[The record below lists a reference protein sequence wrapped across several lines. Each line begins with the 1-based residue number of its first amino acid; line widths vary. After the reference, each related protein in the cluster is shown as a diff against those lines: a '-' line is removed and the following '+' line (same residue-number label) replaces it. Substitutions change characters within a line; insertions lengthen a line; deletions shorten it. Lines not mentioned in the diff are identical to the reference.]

1 MVTVAIVGV
10 GMMGGSLGRALRRR
24 GKSYRVTGIGRD
36 KSRLAA
42 AKKIGACDE
51 VSTDLSQ
58 GVQSADIVVLCTP
71 VDRIAP
77 TAIKILPSLKP
88 GAVVTDI
95 GSVKAPILESL
106 DSKFSASQNV
116 FFIGAHPLAG
126 SEKTGPQNSNP
137 DLYEGATTVLCPLDG
152 IPAAK
157 LRLVKDLWRAAGS
170 ETVEMAPEIHD
181 LLVAQ
186 TSHLPH
192 VLSGALVQMIE
203 GLSRRDKNTPKLL
216 AGSFRDMTR
225 ISDSL
230 PEQWAEICGLNRKYV
245 IGALKSYR
253 DILNRIIREAEGS
266 GADWLPFFER
276 SSKARA
282 SLFSKK
288 LRP

>member
-1 MVTVAIVGV
+1 MITVAIVGV

-24 GKSYRVTGIGRD
+24 GKAYRVAGIGRD

-51 VSTDLSQ
+51 TFTDLSQ
-58 GVQSADIVVLCTP
+58 GVKSADIVVLCTP
-71 VDRIAP
+71 VDLIVS
-77 TAIKILPSLKP
+77 TALKILPSLRP

-95 GSVKAPILESL
+95 GSVKSPILQKL
-106 DSKFSASQNV
+106 DSAFPASRNV
-116 FFIGAHPLAG
+116 FFVGAHPLAG

-137 DLYEGATTVLCPLDG
+137 ELYEGATTVLCPAPG
-152 IPAAK
+152 TPAAQLK
-157 LRLVKDLWRAAGS
+157 LVKDLWRAAGS
-170 ETVEMAPEIHD
+170 DTVKMEPEIHD

-192 VLSGALVQMIE
+192 VLSGALVQMIQ
-203 GLSRRDKNTPKLL
+203 GLARRDKNTPKLL

-225 ISDSL
+225 ISDSP
-230 PEQWAEICGLNRKYV
+230 PEQWAEICGLNRRYV

-253 DILNRIIREAEGS
+253 DILNRIIREAEGG

-276 SSKARA
+276 SSKARS